1 MAFTSTIKP
10 YKFVNPSSISAKGGG
25 ATIIAG
31 GKTITGGVTPQVKSA
46 RVTMLAINRIGMA
59 MEGLGKTQQQI
70 RDIIVYE
77 NKYLTQTTAFRKK
90 RDGYRRDQKSEAQS
104 ESFGKQESESV
115 AKEVERKRRKN
126 LDGCKKYLDHL
137 QVLLHL

>member
-10 YKFVNPSSISAKGGG
+10 YKFVNPSSISVKGGG

-31 GKTITGGVTPQVKSA
+31 GKIITGGMTPQAKSA
-46 RVTMLAINRIGMA
+46 RVTMLALNRLGMS

-77 NKYLTQTTAFRKK
+77 NKYLSKTDQFRRK
-90 RDGYRRDQKSEAQS
+90 RDQYRRDQNQNSNPSPLAIS
-104 ESFGKQESESV
+104 
-115 AKEVERKRRKN
+115 RKRM
-126 LDGCKKYLDHL
+126 
-137 QVLLHL
+137 